1 MRPLHMRR
9 LSALGLAVLLSITTG
24 RTIAYAQA
32 VSAMLDEDAKREAVS
47 YTATG
52 QTVHGDW
59 RADVSVSSTRWAP
72 GRELQILVSLQ
83 LGTGHLASLAAAG
96 IKADKLCVLVTA
108 ERTFDADGW
117 MRLPSDE
124 RMSTILTPTGLAI
137 EGGVQGAVTSRFG
150 YQFRSPLD
158 EFQTLPA
165 SLMVNGPEPGT
176 KVAGF
181 SFMTTLP
188 LDLPPGLYRLRV
200 DLGAM
205 AGSTRYNL
213 NGYGFASRPFLP
225 DVGSYFYSPVLM
237 PASGMRASGQ
247 LVDAGTLQT
256 RFPWVLLSNYNSNGY
271 QGVVADEDRSRFA
284 LSNRSIIPDDV
295 ILPLYDTAGTR
306 LSYSLEP
313 QFPADTIDA
322 LQNIPWNWSS
332 GELSVAISGPDGARI
347 NLGTA
352 KFVAKSGN
360 GPTTKN
366 AAFTAWKPYMY
377 GRYTVTAT
385 GWIEDGSGRRYR
397 GGGTYRFWIARRM
410 TLATAT
416 FQGMP
421 YPVGS
426 SYGRDTQFNP
436 AVPAD
441 VQVTVSLYPDS
452 DPAKVKTLSYS
463 GKATIAGLFGA
474 AQGMKSFPLDAPGEY
489 HAQVLATY
497 TDGEGHLW
505 VSTMR
510 HAGVVYADSTAVV
523 ARGKKFAVGSKYVDR
538 GETKFEGYVD
548 AVGES
553 HLAHLTFP
561 YNSGDVLLVA
571 AEGQGANKIEPV
583 LTYQMQGD
591 TSAWDTSLNG
601 VGTTNLRIQTSNGY
615 SPHLYPEYITTM
627 EYYYGAAPRP
637 GFMGRFLVGES
648 NVRAPYWP
656 VSPNSFGGQIGAS
669 PNGDAPGDIYRLLGG
684 VVLRRPGQ
692 ARMYAGYISS
702 AFLLARGSN
711 NNRVIAPGA
720 EDLNGPLGEKARFY
734 LVGLR
739 PGTAYALGATFRP
752 AIQIDPLLPVSIRFT
767 LTYPDG
773 RRQVAEGVGDRFGS
787 FAGAASW
794 PLDVGG
800 VYTYQIRA
808 TWNGYEGRM
817 PGLPDSGGEF
827 FVYSPAKPA
836 GASGLQIDG
845 ASQRTFSATTGVVI
859 SGTTSAAV
867 VHYTLITPGAVIEQG
882 DLPVKAGKFQYA
894 FDPAAVH
901 AKVPLYDVTS
911 ITTGKPQI
919 GRVIHLTFFS
929 EEKAAG
935 TSFFDVSRVILR
947 GTTALAARPAVAA
960 MSALGGLPADLA
972 ASRSALDGA
981 DGSRRQVGPVRMF
994 TRSVSALR
1002 AWDGWVDALV
1012 RSGDLVVT
1020 SIEADTVL
1028 TGRTHERLQQLYKG
1042 VPVAGGDVARQLE
1055 NGVTVSLFGTVH
1067 AGIELDVA
1075 PVIGADE
1082 AVRAMARATG
1092 GQVPPG
1098 DAPALVVLP
1107 LDSGGYALAWQAEA
1121 RSATDVRT
1129 CFVDAATGRVL
1140 LDYRNLKAEHA
1151 QAEGQASRVA
1161 AVDFRGDAPRAALA
1175 VGGSAVNAAAV
1186 AGQGSSEEASADEFV
1201 RAAQAGIA
1209 ATREYYI
1216 RRAGVFSLDGGDAAI
1231 PVVVHPVS
1239 RSDWARLGA
1248 EHALYFAGAFWDG
1261 RMVVLG
1267 EGTPRG
1273 VLSDGRAWANAA
1285 SALDLVAHELTHA
1298 LIEQRPGFIYRGES
1312 GALAEAFADMMA
1324 TSVEFAS
1331 QPAGSGAAHADYL
1344 VGEDATEGG
1353 VRSLS
1358 DPSLHGNP
1366 DHRSAFRTDG
1376 ADGGVHANSTIAS
1389 HAFYL
1394 AIEGGTNRT
1403 SGASVKGVG
1412 PGNRGQIER
1421 AFYRAFVYMLPT
1433 GATFE
1438 AARAATIQSAR
1449 DLYGPESAAER
1460 AIAQAWT
1467 AVGVR

>member
-1 MRPLHMRR
+1 MGDGPVPGTRV
-9 LSALGLAVLLSITTG
+9 AAFTF
-24 RTIAYAQA
+24 
-32 VSAMLDEDAKREAVS
+32 
-47 YTATG
+47 AT
-52 QTVHGDW
+52 
-59 RADVSVSSTRWAP
+59 
-72 GRELQILVSLQ
+72 
-83 LGTGHLASLAAAG
+83 
-96 IKADKLCVLVTA
+96 
-108 ERTFDADGW
+108 
-117 MRLPSDE
+117 
-124 RMSTILTPTGLAI
+124 
-137 EGGVQGAVTSRFG
+137 
-150 YQFRSPLD
+150 
-158 EFQTLPA
+158 TLPA
-165 SLMVNGPEPGT
+165 
-176 KVAGF
+176 
-181 SFMTTLP
+181 
-188 LDLPPGLYRLRV
+188 DLPPGLYRLRV

-213 NGYGFASRPFLP
+213 NGYSFASRPFLP
-225 DVGSYFYSPVLM
+225 DVGSYFYSPMLI
-237 PASGMRASGQ
+237 PANGTRPSGQ
-247 LVDAGTLQT
+247 LVNASAIQA

-271 QGVVADEDRSRFA
+271 YGAVADEDRSRFA

-295 ILPLYDTAGTR
+295 ILPLYDTGGTK

-322 LQNIPWNWSS
+322 LQNIPWSWNS
-332 GELSVAISGPDGARI
+332 GELSVVISGPDGARI
-347 NLGTA
+347 DLGTA
-352 KFVAKSGN
+352 KFAAKSGN

-385 GWIEDGSGRRYR
+385 GWIEDTSGRRYR

-452 DPAKVKTLSYS
+452 DAAKVKTLSYS
-463 GKATIAGLFGA
+463 GKATPAGLFGA

-489 HAQVLATY
+489 HAQLLATY

-510 HAGVVYADSTAVV
+510 HAGVVYADSTAVI

-538 GETKFEGYVD
+538 GETKFEGYID
-548 AVGES
+548 ADGES

-684 VVLRRPGQ
+684 VVLGRPGQ
-692 ARMYAGYISS
+692 ARLYAGYISS

-739 PGTAYALGATFRP
+739 PGTAYAVGATFRP
-752 AIQIDPLLPVSIRFT
+752 AVQIDPLLPVSIRFT

-773 RRQVAEGVGDRFGS
+773 RKQVAEGTGDRFGS
-787 FAGAASW
+787 FAGSTSW

-800 VYTYQIRA
+800 VYTYQLRA

-845 ASQRTFSATTGVVI
+845 ASQRTFSATTGAVI
-859 SGTTSAAV
+859 SGTTSAAL

-882 DLPVKAGKFQYA
+882 DLQVKGGRFQYT
-894 FDPAAVH
+894 FDPVAVH

-929 EEKAAG
+929 EEKTASG
-935 TSFFDVSRVILR
+935 SFFDVSRVILR
-947 GTTALAARPAVAA
+947 GTTALAAKPAAA
-960 MSALGGLPADLA
+960 AKSAIGSLSVDPLTG
-972 ASRSALDGA
+972 RSALENP
-981 DGSRRQVGPVRMF
+981 DGSRRQAGPVTMI
-994 TRSVSALR
+994 TRSASALR

-1020 SIEADTVL
+1020 STDGDTIL
-1028 TGRTHERLQQLYKG
+1028 TGRMHERLQQFYKG
-1042 VPVAGGDVARQLE
+1042 VPVIGGDLARQLE
-1055 NGVTVSLFGTVH
+1055 NGATVSVFGTVYT
-1067 AGIELDVA
+1067 GIELDIA
-1075 PVIGADE
+1075 PAIGAED
-1082 AVRAMARATG
+1082 AARAAARATG

-1098 DAPALVVLP
+1098 DAPALAVLP
-1107 LDSGGYALAWQAEA
+1107 LDGGGYALAWQAET
-1121 RSATDVRT
+1121 RSATDVRM
-1129 CFVDAATGRVL
+1129 CFVDAATGQVL
-1140 LDYRNLKAEHA
+1140 LDYSNLKAEQA
-1151 QAEGQASRVA
+1151 QGARQASRVA
-1161 AVDFRGDAPRAALA
+1161 AVDLGGDAPRTELA
-1175 VGGSAVNAAAV
+1175 IGGSAAYAAAV
-1186 AGQGSSEEASADEFV
+1186 AAADGENPASADEFV

-1209 ATREYYI
+1209 STRDYFV
-1216 RRAGVFSLDGGDAAI
+1216 RRAGQFSLDRGAEAI

-1239 RSDWARLGA
+1239 LSDWARLGA
-1248 EHALYFAGAFWDG
+1248 THAIYFAGAFWDG

-1273 VLSDGRAWANAA
+1273 ALTNGRAWVNAA

-1298 LIEQRPGFIYRGES
+1298 LIDQRPRFIYRGES

-1331 QPAGSGAAHADYL
+1331 QPAGPGVAHADYL

-1353 VRSLS
+1353 VRSLGN
-1358 DPSLHGNP
+1358 PSLHGNP
-1366 DHRSAFRTDG
+1366 DHRSQFRTDG
-1376 ADGGVHANSTIAS
+1376 VDGGVHANSTIAS

-1403 SGASVKGVG
+1403 SGASVNGVG
-1412 PGNRGQIER
+1412 AGNRNQIER
-1421 AFYRAFVYMLPT
+1421 AFYRAFVDMLPS
-1433 GATFE
+1433 GATFG

-1449 DLYGPESAAER
+1449 DLFGQDSAAER
-1460 AIAQAWT
+1460 AIMQAWT